1 MAATGLESTTTQF
14 INEHSTIQ
22 QNWPDTFYEK
32 MRTIA
37 EELNIKLEAEI
48 TMKKS
53 EWKRRIKDKVQNE
66 FQERVEKEMESQ
78 AKLRTVREDKW
89 GGKVYSNM

>member
-1 MAATGLESTTTQF
+1 
-14 INEHSTIQ
+14 
-22 QNWPDTFYEK
+22 

-66 FQERVEKEMESQ
+66 FQERVEKEMES
-78 AKLRTVREDKW
+78 
-89 GGKVYSNM
+89 

>member
-1 MAATGLESTTTQF
+1 M
-14 INEHSTIQ
+14 
-22 QNWPDTFYEK
+22 K
-32 MRTIA
+32 TIA

-78 AKLRTVREDKW
+78 TKLRTVRQDKW
-89 GGKVYSNM
+89 GGKVYSNV

>member
-1 MAATGLESTTTQF
+1 
-14 INEHSTIQ
+14 
-22 QNWPDTFYEK
+22 

-78 AKLRTVREDKW
+78 TKLRTVREDKW